1 MTSRIQGSDKLDKT
15 LQNLVCSGR
24 CQLDAANDYGE
35 KLKELARDKA
45 EPEKM
50 DRQSRIF
57 KALGDKIRLSILNL
71 LSSREMCVCE
81 LMAALD
87 LTQPTASHHL
97 GILENAGV
105 IKERKD
111 GKWVFY
117 RIADEEIRTLLQLNR
132 QGH

>member
-1 MTSRIQGSDKLDKT
+1 MTSDSKASTKLDKT

-24 CQLDAANDYGE
+24 CQLDAASDYGE
-35 KLKELARDKA
+35 KLKEFAEENA

-50 DRQSRIF
+50 DRQSRVF
-57 KALGDKIRLSILNL
+57 KAFGDKTRLSILNL
-71 LSSREMCVCE
+71 LSVREMCVCE

-87 LTQPTASHHL
+87 LTQPTASHHV

-117 RIADEEIRTLLQLNR
+117 RIADEDIRAMLLLKR
-132 QGH
+132 

>member
-1 MTSRIQGSDKLDKT
+1 MTSKTQKSTQLDKT

-35 KLKELARDKA
+35 KLKEFARENA
-45 EPEKM
+45 EPEEM

-57 KALGDKIRLSILNL
+57 KALGDKTRLGILNL
-71 LSSREMCVCE
+71 ISTREMCVCE
-81 LMAALD
+81 LMAALE

-111 GKWVFY
+111 SKWVFY
-117 RIADEEIRTLLQLNR
+117 RIADEEIRTLLRLR
-132 QGH
+132 R